1 MTQEQ
6 LFEIENYAGENME
19 ALEIAAKEN
28 NLSAVWQ
35 KVKPVLVF
43 IVRWGWFLPAKV
55 KTAIEVL
62 IQVLDTVTSSGEKYT
77 RETPDQDNGVVNE
90 NLD

>member
-28 NLSAVWQ
+28 NLSTVWQ
-35 KVKPVLVF
+35 KVKPVLEF
-43 IVRWGWFLPAKV
+43 IVRWGWFLPGKV

-62 IQVLDTVTSSGEKYT
+62 IQVLDAVT
-77 RETPDQDNGVVNE
+77 DNQD
-90 NLD
+90 LKTS